1 MTMRK
6 AYKYLFPGIIMAL
19 AVRAVGQEVPAG
31 LFENFDTTAQ
41 IDSSI
46 WYTNWHMHDDG
57 ITPVFDISY
66 DNQAL
71 KYDMMQHDFFDGIS
85 WQVQLLD
92 LTDNPR
98 ISLDIKIEDATYD
111 DLAGGG
117 PAPAASLP
125 VQISLFGDD
134 PVTGKDRR
142 IGNFTINVP
151 AAGAGEGTFETYYF
165 DMTAGPAWDPDT
177 SLMVIDSVT
186 WILFETVTR
195 PGVYDATI
203 WIDNVA
209 VGDEALVPPLP
220 KRTGFAEDFEGE
232 INMDIWD
239 ANRATHTDGE
249 TRIFTVSGDNG
260 TLKVEMN
267 QAEFHNGEMFIFTE
281 EEWVLDLS
289 DPANQVA
296 SMKVKVEDATYDGGT
311 GPVAIAT
318 LPFQVSLFAD
328 VDDPDTEEVDRTRV
342 AAIQKYI
349 PVSQTGEGEF
359 TEYYFDFTSLIA
371 GASAH
376 KQEQAANI
384 WAILVESVVWPGT
397 HIATYWLDDVRL
409 GDEFIPY
416 VPSGDATIHASLY
429 GVLGEDEITMVN
441 PGLSVTEF
449 LLGLTV
455 HDLATVVM
463 LESSGG
469 NEIGDPVGTDVA
481 TGMAVLVTA
490 EDGTTREYAITT
502 DPAGI
507 ERYNAGAIAIY
518 PNPAQ
523 RILNISHTAAF
534 EKVRITSIT
543 GQTIGMFEITGNS
556 LQLDISGYDAGVYFL
571 LLEREGSGTI
581 VRKFIKK

>member
-209 VGDEALVPPLP
+209 VMKPLCRP
-220 KRTGFAEDFEGE
+220 CP
-232 INMDIWD
+232 
-239 ANRATHTDGE
+239 
-249 TRIFTVSGDNG
+249 NG
-260 TLKVEMN
+260 R
-267 QAEFHNGEMFIFTE
+267 
-281 EEWVLDLS
+281 DL
-289 DPANQVA
+289 
-296 SMKVKVEDATYDGGT
+296 
-311 GPVAIAT
+311 
-318 LPFQVSLFAD
+318 
-328 VDDPDTEEVDRTRV
+328 
-342 AAIQKYI
+342 
-349 PVSQTGEGEF
+349 
-359 TEYYFDFTSLIA
+359 
-371 GASAH
+371 
-376 KQEQAANI
+376 
-384 WAILVESVVWPGT
+384 
-397 HIATYWLDDVRL
+397 
-409 GDEFIPY
+409 
-416 VPSGDATIHASLY
+416 
-429 GVLGEDEITMVN
+429 
-441 PGLSVTEF
+441 
-449 LLGLTV
+449 
-455 HDLATVVM
+455 
-463 LESSGG
+463 
-469 NEIGDPVGTDVA
+469 
-481 TGMAVLVTA
+481 
-490 EDGTTREYAITT
+490 
-502 DPAGI
+502 
-507 ERYNAGAIAIY
+507 
-518 PNPAQ
+518 Q
-523 RILNISHTAAF
+523 RISRGRSTW
-534 EKVRITSIT
+534 
-543 GQTIGMFEITGNS
+543 
-556 LQLDISGYDAGVYFL
+556 ISGMRTVPL
-571 LLEREGSGTI
+571 IPTERPGSL
-581 VRKFIKK
+581 R